1 MLFSLLVK
9 LSLALRYNLV
19 VIVFL
24 FLSILR
30 LKIIDCRSRVK
41 DELFDLVSSWL
52 SLSPLCLVTQLVNQA
67 STSVW
72 LGWLESEIR
81 DYRGETQVAD
91 LPVKPMYLV
100 IGKIRLGL
108 RRLETVLGIV
118 SKRFI
123 RVLIVSRR
131 LLSLSITLVSLPVFG
146 ILVAHEDL

>member
-30 LKIIDCRSRVK
+30 LKSIDCRSRVK

-67 STSVW
+67 STSV
-72 LGWLESEIR
+72 
-81 DYRGETQVAD
+81 
-91 LPVKPMYLV
+91 
-100 IGKIRLGL
+100 
-108 RRLETVLGIV
+108 
-118 SKRFI
+118 
-123 RVLIVSRR
+123 
-131 LLSLSITLVSLPVFG
+131 
-146 ILVAHEDL
+146 